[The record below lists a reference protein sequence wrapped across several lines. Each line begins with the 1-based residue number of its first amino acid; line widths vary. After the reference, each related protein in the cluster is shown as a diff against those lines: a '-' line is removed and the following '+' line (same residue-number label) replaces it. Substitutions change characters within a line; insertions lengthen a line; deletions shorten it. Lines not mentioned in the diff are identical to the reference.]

1 MSLRLTNMDFKPG
14 AKLASDAN
22 LSEVAAER
30 GIEFFLVAF
39 VDLKGVL
46 RTKMVPASAIK
57 QIQRDGAGFAPAATH
72 MDFGPEAAD
81 MIVKP
86 DASTLLQVPFQ
97 TEMAV
102 VMGDCYIEGQEVMQ
116 SPRAVLRQQIAEI
129 QKRGYVFK
137 TGVEAEFFLLAPQ
150 SQGCQLAVSD
160 PGDSLSK
167 PCYDAQSMMRRYA
180 LLTDIV
186 CTLNKC
192 GFGVYQTD
200 HEDANGQF
208 EINWHYQDCMTTADQ
223 HIFFKWA
230 VKTLA
235 ERHGFSATFMPKP
248 FSTFSGNGCH
258 IHCSLWAG
266 DKNVF
271 EGTNGEL
278 SELARHFLG
287 GVLAKAPAYCVITN
301 PVVNSYKRLNSSPT
315 GSGCA
320 WSPNR
325 VSWSGNNRSH
335 MVRIPEGDRFELRL
349 ADGAAN
355 PYLLQATMLACG
367 MWGMDTKA
375 DPQSSYFPSSVNMY
389 EIPDGAPELKNIAS
403 LPRNL
408 LDAVRELEAD
418 KDLAERLGKDFMAAF
433 LKQQK
438 LEWAEFMAHL
448 SSFEIERRQRPQQ
461 P

>member
-1 MSLRLTNMDFKPG
+1 
-14 AKLASDAN
+14 
-22 LSEVAAER
+22 
-30 GIEFFLVAF
+30 
-39 VDLKGVL
+39 
-46 RTKMVPASAIK
+46 
-57 QIQRDGAGFAPAATH
+57 
-72 MDFGPEAAD
+72 
-81 MIVKP
+81 MIVNP

-97 TEMAV
+97 PDLAV
-102 VMGDCYIEGQEVMQ
+102 VMGDCYINGEEVMQ
-116 SPRAVLRQQIAEI
+116 SPRAVLRKQIAET
-129 QKRGYVFK
+129 KSRGYVFK
-137 TGVEAEFFLLAPQ
+137 TGVEAEFFVLEATKKDSALAI
-150 SQGCQLAVSD
+150 SD
-160 PGDSLSK
+160 EGDSLGK

-186 CTLNKC
+186 LTLNKC

-235 ERHGFSATFMPKP
+235 ERHGFRATFMPKP
-248 FSTFSGNGCH
+248 FGNWSGNGCH

-271 EGTNGEL
+271 EGADGNI

-287 GVLAKAPAYCVITN
+287 GVLVKAPAYCVITN
-301 PVVNSYKRLNSSPT
+301 PAVNSYKRLNSSPT
-315 GSGCA
+315 ASGYA

-349 ADGAAN
+349 ADGAVN

-367 MWGMDTKA
+367 LWGMDTKA
-375 DPQSSYFPSSVNMY
+375 DPSSSYFPSSVNMY
-389 EIPDGAPELKNIAS
+389 EIPDESPELKNIAS
-403 LPRNL
+403 LPKNL
-408 LDAVRELEAD
+408 LDATRALEAD
-418 KDLAERLGKDFMAAF
+418 GDLTAKLGKEFMTAF
-433 LKQQK
+433 LKMQK

-448 SSFEIERRQRPQQ
+448 SSFELERTVNC
-461 P
+461 

>member
-1 MSLRLTNMDFKPG
+1 
-14 AKLASDAN
+14 
-22 LSEVAAER
+22 
-30 GIEFFLVAF
+30 
-39 VDLKGVL
+39 
-46 RTKMVPASAIK
+46 
-57 QIQRDGAGFAPAATH
+57 
-72 MDFGPEAAD
+72 
-81 MIVKP
+81 
-86 DASTLLQVPFQ
+86 
-97 TEMAV
+97 MAV
-102 VMGDCYIEGQEVMQ
+102 VMGDCYIEGVEVLQ
-116 SPRAVLRQQIAEI
+116 SPRAVLRKQIAEI
-129 QKRGYVFK
+129 KKRGYVFK
-137 TGVEAEFFLLAPQ
+137 TGVEAEFFILSSQ
-150 SQGCQLAVSD
+150 SKDRALAVSD
-160 PGDSLSK
+160 EGDSLGK
-167 PCYDAQSMMRRYA
+167 PCYDAQSMMRRYS

-186 CTLNKC
+186 LTLNKC

-248 FSTFSGNGCH
+248 FSALSGNGCH
-258 IHCSLWAG
+258 IHCSMWAA

-271 EGTNGEL
+271 EGANGEL
-278 SELARHFLG
+278 SEIGRHFLG

-315 GSGCA
+315 ASGYS

-349 ADGAAN
+349 PDGAAN

-367 MWGMDTKA
+367 IWGMDTKA
-375 DPQSSYFPSSVNMY
+375 DPSGSYFPSSVNMY
-389 EIPDGAPELKNIAS
+389 AIPDGAPELKNIQS

-408 LDAVRELEAD
+408 LDAIRELEAD
-418 KDLAERLGKDFMAAF
+418 KDLAAGLGEEFMQAF

-438 LEWAEFMAHL
+438 LA
-448 SSFEIERRQRPQQ
+448 PQQ
-461 P
+461 QDGSIPVCLPIHSF